1 MTSTPGE
8 STFDVPAVPV
18 RASLLLATHEMPR
31 HLELVLAGL
40 ERQTLPP
47 DAFEILLCD
56 DGSGPETQKVVE
68 NFKASSARPLTHIWQ
83 EHKGFR
89 KCRMLNEA
97 LRVARGKTLIFL
109 DGDCVPHPDFIRD
122 HLDQQEEGYY
132 LAGRRVELGPWFS
145 ATLSTDDIK
154 RGLLDGP
161 SLKLLV
167 SCLRDD
173 SEHFQRSL
181 HIPNR
186 GVWRWLRG
194 PMKLNQVPDLKGC
207 NFSLPKAAMEAI
219 NGFDES
225 YEGYGREDTD
235 VEIRLQNLGLKIKSM
250 KGMAL
255 QYHVWHPRRDFT
267 PANDDRL
274 DIVRRTGRVVCNEG
288 IRKIC

>member
-1 MTSTPGE
+1 MTSDLLSG
-8 STFDVPAVPV
+8 SFGVPALPV
-18 RASLLLATHEMPR
+18 RASILLATHEMPR
-31 HLELVLAGL
+31 HLDLVLAGL
-40 ERQTLPP
+40 ERQSLPS

-56 DGSGPETQKVVE
+56 DGSGPETRKVVDQ
-68 NFKASSARPLTHIWQ
+68 FKQASPRPLTHIWQ

-97 LRVARGKTLIFL
+97 LRLARGQTLVFL
-109 DGDCVPHPDFIRD
+109 DGDCVPHRDFVRD
-122 HLDQQEEGYY
+122 HLEQQQEGYY

-145 ATLSTDDIK
+145 ATLTREDIN

-161 SLKLLV
+161 SLRLLT

-181 HIPNR
+181 RIPNH
-186 GVWRWLRG
+186 GLWRWLRG
-194 PMKLNQVPDLKGC
+194 PMKLNHVPDLKGC
-207 NFSLPKAAMEAI
+207 NFSVPKSAMEAI

-255 QYHVWHPRRDFT
+255 QYHVWHPRREFT
-267 PANDDRL
+267 PANDTRL
-274 DIVRRTGRVVCNEG
+274 DEVRRTGRVVCSEG